1 MDLGLYGARVVVSGA
16 SRGIGLAIA
25 EALAAE
31 GAGVALL
38 ARGADGLRAAAER
51 VSRHGRPVATRSVDV
66 TDPVALAAAVDG
78 AAADLGGLDR
88 VVANVGGG
96 AVLLVSSVSGAR
108 PSPPTAYSVA
118 KAALSQLA
126 RVLGAEL
133 AADRIRVNALS
144 PGSIDAPGNGWAQL
158 REQNPT
164 AYDEFVARDFPWGRM
179 GSAEEVADVA
189 AFLLS
194 DRASWVTGTD
204 VAVDGGQQRA
214 TRLRFR

>member
-1 MDLGLYGARVVVSGA
+1 
-16 SRGIGLAIA
+16 
-25 EALAAE
+25 
-31 GAGVALL
+31 
-38 ARGADGLRAAAER
+38 
-51 VSRHGRPVATRSVDV
+51 
-66 TDPVALAAAVDG
+66 
-78 AAADLGGLDR
+78 
-88 VVANVGGG
+88 
-96 AVLLVSSVSGAR
+96 VSSVSGAR

-158 REQNPT
+158 RQQDPT
-164 AYDEFVARDFPWGRM
+164 AYEEFVAGDFPWGRM

>member
-158 REQNPT
+158 REQDPT
-164 AYDEFVARDFPWGRM
+164 AYEEFVAGDFPWGRM